1 MAKYFVRK
9 NLGSKGVELEDY
21 IFSTT
26 DKESSHIERPIE
38 KRRLNLFWVAVL
50 LSLFV
55 LEGRAIYLNVVKGEY
70 YQKISKGNSIRSV
83 VIKAPRGKI
92 FDRFGNAL
100 VSNIPSM
107 DIVFI
112 PADLPE
118 EGEKIK
124 QMAENLSE
132 VLSINKGELLIKF
145 QAAEKMS
152 VNPLLIKENVSQDEY
167 LIFTEKQKE
176 FPGILIDKT
185 AVRNYFDGYIF
196 SHTLGYAGKIEKKEY
211 EENSDYLLTDY
222 IGKIGI
228 EKSYERELKGIH
240 GALQFEV
247 DSTGDVKKERG
258 MINPVPGND
267 LFLSLDAQLQKK
279 IFDSLN
285 SVMEKTKTKTAAA
298 VAMNPKNGEILALV
312 SLPSFDN
319 NLFSKKISNEKY
331 QELVSDPAKPLFN
344 RVISGKYP
352 PGSTIKPIIAA
363 AALSENTISE
373 NTNLNCS
380 GAIQIGSYRF
390 RDWTT
395 HGTTDVKKAIAESC
409 DIFFYALGGGYGN
422 IGGLGMERMKQ
433 YYEAF
438 GLGKATGVDI
448 PGEEEGFIPDE
459 NWKLEK
465 LGEKWYIGNSYHAA
479 IGQGYI
485 TATPLQLASYV
496 SAIANG
502 GNLFEPKIVSQIR
515 DSSEKINPIH
525 SRIIREN
532 FISSPV
538 MKVVRDGMR
547 QTVVS
552 GTAQSLSTLP
562 IEVAGKTGTAQ
573 FGSGEETHAWFV
585 SFAPFNDPEIAMV
598 VLVEGG
604 GEGHSSAVPV
614 TKEVYEWY
622 FGERNKI

>member
-1 MAKYFVRK
+1 M
-9 NLGSKGVELEDY
+9 EDY

-298 VAMNPKNGEILALV
+298 VAMNPKNGEVLALV

-373 NTNLNCS
+373 STNLNCS

-409 DIFFYALGGGYGN
+409 DVFFYALGGGYGN

-515 DSSEKINPIH
+515 DSSEKINPIR

-552 GTAQSLSTLP
+552 GTAQSLNTLP

-622 FGERNKI
+622 FGGRDKILNIDKSQ

>member
-1 MAKYFVRK
+1 M
-9 NLGSKGVELEDY
+9 EDY